1 MKAKITKAGNMKTAC
16 GLTRA
21 VAPRL
26 RPETTQSN
34 QFSRFETTRVSHI
47 VRVIMEK
54 YMVSGMKYETG
65 IAIGLSAVTDATNTD
80 QRKVRNLRAIKKV
93 RSTVP
98 IKKKEL
104 MVLVQE

>member
-1 MKAKITKAGNMKTAC
+1 MKAKITKAGNMNTAW

-26 RPETTQSN
+26 RPETTQSS
-34 QFSRFETTRVSHI
+34 QLSRFETTRVSQI

-80 QRKVRNLRAIKKV
+80 QRKVRNLSAIKNV
-93 RSTVP
+93 SRTVP
-98 IKKKEL
+98 IKKNEL
-104 MVLVQE
+104 IVLVQE

>member
-1 MKAKITKAGNMKTAC
+1 
-16 GLTRA
+16 
-21 VAPRL
+21 
-26 RPETTQSN
+26 
-34 QFSRFETTRVSHI
+34 
-47 VRVIMEK
+47 MEK

-80 QRKVRNLRAIKKV
+80 QRKVRNLRAIRKV

>member
-16 GLTRA
+16 GLTSA

-34 QFSRFETTRVSHI
+34 QFSRFETTRVSQI

-80 QRKVRNLRAIKKV
+80 QRKVRNLRAIRKV